1 MFQSWYLTCDMHFFI
16 AAPAI
21 IWLLRKKPSLGLTT
35 LFVIIILSV
44 AVVFATVYLNE
55 EDAILLLYMK

>member
-1 MFQSWYLTCDMHFFI
+1 MHFFI
-16 AAPAI
+16 AAPVI
-21 IWLLRKKPSLGLTT
+21 IWLLRKKPCLGLTT